1 MGDFCPYNI
10 ENFHAFTYNIHMCH
24 GFMMITQ
31 HNASIHYNFDTLK
44 IYMKMINIV
53 YNIYH

>member
-10 ENFHAFTYNIHMCH
+10 EKFYAFIYKIHKCH

-31 HNASIHYNFDTLK
+31 HNASIHYIFDTLK
-44 IYMKMINIV
+44 HKLKMIIIV